1 MTTFQLLTR
10 CRAFSAAILASALLS
25 TAAQAETDQAETDQ
39 AETAHLVTMDGGFKT
54 THGLAYTITS
64 DQMVAKGPRHR
75 TDQFGGNPYEISLGA
90 LFSDDGVV
98 MIHAERVA
106 DQSGASNYE
115 NLVRSKWPDNSFRFS
130 GATCIDVSAAEI
142 EGEHDLEWLRD
153 NGFAPTGPMVYVQYS
168 ATTADFNDEIVITL
182 LARAAACTTDLEPSE
197 KLAPLRDSVVITRAD

>member
-25 TAAQAETDQAETDQ
+25 TAAQAETDQAEI
-39 AETAHLVTMDGGFKT
+39 AHLVTMDGGFKT

-115 NLVRSKWPDNSFRFS
+115 NLVRSKW
-130 GATCIDVSAAEI
+130 
-142 EGEHDLEWLRD
+142 
-153 NGFAPTGPMVYVQYS
+153 
-168 ATTADFNDEIVITL
+168 
-182 LARAAACTTDLEPSE
+182 
-197 KLAPLRDSVVITRAD
+197 